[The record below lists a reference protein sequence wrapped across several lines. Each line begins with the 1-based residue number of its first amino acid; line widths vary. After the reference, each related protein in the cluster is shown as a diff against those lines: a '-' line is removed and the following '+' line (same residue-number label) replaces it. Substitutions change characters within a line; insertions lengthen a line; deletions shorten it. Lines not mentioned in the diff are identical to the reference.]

1 MVGGGVVV
9 QTGRIYRPVVTNE
22 SKRNTQGIVC
32 THKYKRGGRTSL
44 KKEKERKKVDSRHG
58 VCSARLRW
66 MTLLLAMISNQKQI
80 YSLSL
85 CCITVE
91 LYIFICIS
99 VRLLV
104 RWGFATNRQ
113 KELMVGDRNHTRF
126 DIQQKWFLFFIL
138 LCSVIVKFAY
148 DNTLTSVRHPYHVLP
163 MCLSALLFPF
173 VCTLRLCWVPSVP
186 RVWLYSIICIQS
198 CWRPA
203 TGRIPVV
210 TIWQHA

>member
-1 MVGGGVVV
+1 MVGGGVV

-32 THKYKRGGRTSL
+32 THKYKRGQDVL
-44 KKEKERKKVDSRHG
+44 KERKRKISRQP
-58 VCSARLRW
+58 SRRLQCEI
-66 MTLLLAMISNQKQI
+66 AMDDTFAGHDIKPETDI
-80 YSLSL
+80 LSLSL

-91 LYIFICIS
+91 LYIFIYIS

-126 DIQQKWFLFFIL
+126 AIQQKWFLFFIL

-148 DNTLTSVRHPYHVLP
+148 DNTLTSVRHPSHVLP
-163 MCLSALLFPF
+163 MGLSALLFSF
-173 VCTLRLCWVPSVP
+173 VCITLRLCWVPSVP